1 MAKEEEAVVG
11 SSTHGQWLSCP
22 CKKCFRQHLNTI
34 ILVSPVKESDEV
46 EIWMETWILSG
57 SLKKFG
63 GLEYHCFPNI
73 NVLRNHP
80 GILVKC
86 GFQFR
91 KSGPGLE
98 VPL

>member
-46 EIWMETWILSG
+46 EIFYVLCIDIKKNFCVTFTLKQSLSSILLARALSY
-57 SLKKFG
+57 FD
-63 GLEYHCFPNI
+63 
-73 NVLRNHP
+73 VL
-80 GILVKC
+80 GALL
-86 GFQFR
+86 F
-91 KSGPGLE
+91 
-98 VPL
+98 